1 MKILNIW
8 SLAFPCIVLLYMYR
22 VTGGRMIPLGKHDTT
37 YSEEQEPTCHMEY
50 KTDYQDWCEP
60 YEERTCLTQ
69 NVEECM
75 KEELNNCTTV
85 IETKIDRVCVDV
97 TELVCNLV
105 ENIHYDTVHETYQTM
120 SCFYSKDMVCDTVY
134 NIDTMSKDQYQCVHV
149 ETPNCNLAEQVINDV
164 ICTDTIDFKCSEDL
178 LPDDPDMHK
187 TKGVVCSKIPKKDC
201 YSIPRKVR
209 PHNN

>member
-1 MKILNIW
+1 MRISNIW
-8 SLAFPCIVLLYMYR
+8 SLAFPCLVLTLYMYR
-22 VTGGRMIPLGKHDTT
+22 VTGGRVIPPGKLDTT

-164 ICTDTIDFKCSEDL
+164 ICTDTIDFKCSKDL
-178 LPDDPDMHK
+178 PPDPDMYK
-187 TKGVVCSKIPKKDC
+187 TKEVVCARIPKKDC
-201 YSIPRKVR
+201 YRIPRKVR
-209 PHNN
+209 PHEK